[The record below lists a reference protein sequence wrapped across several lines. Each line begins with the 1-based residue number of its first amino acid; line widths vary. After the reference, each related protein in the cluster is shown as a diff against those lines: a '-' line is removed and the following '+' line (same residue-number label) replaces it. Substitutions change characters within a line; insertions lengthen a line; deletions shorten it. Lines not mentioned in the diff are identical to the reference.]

1 MLTIEQAWRQ
11 IHAISDSSG
20 QRLELLLNDYF
31 HAQVDRFG
39 FLQLTTNLLVSD
51 MEMSPLAP
59 FFRQFRSQ
67 VRQAYPTA
75 SGLRVDELGHKIH
88 LFRAYL
94 DLFYLNYLHSYRGH
108 TDYERLLNFVND
120 HQLKL
125 DYSTNARYH
134 NRYQKDFAYPQHM
147 KVQLVRNSWTWHESP
162 ARMIELIIDI
172 DSEQFVSEWQQ
183 YQWTA
188 NGRVISDPVK
198 YREEQLAE
206 IANTESFNY
215 GIPHGQYWLWPQD
228 RRSHQYLDIR
238 QPPDNPLRRRA
249 KQRWKT
255 PQWSVYID
263 LVRTGDDDV
272 RCWQGVPLATRPL
285 LYYDFL
291 HYYHRYHG
299 PNWGINHYCRST
311 IRYQH
316 FAVK

>member
-67 VRQAYPTA
+67 VRQDYPTA

-134 NRYQKDFAYPQHM
+134 NRY
-147 KVQLVRNSWTWHESP
+147 
-162 ARMIELIIDI
+162 
-172 DSEQFVSEWQQ
+172 
-183 YQWTA
+183 
-188 NGRVISDPVK
+188 GR
-198 YREEQLAE
+198 L
-206 IANTESFNY
+206 
-215 GIPHGQYWLWPQD
+215 
-228 RRSHQYLDIR
+228 
-238 QPPDNPLRRRA
+238 
-249 KQRWKT
+249 
-255 PQWSVYID
+255 
-263 LVRTGDDDV
+263 
-272 RCWQGVPLATRPL
+272 
-285 LYYDFL
+285 
-291 HYYHRYHG
+291 
-299 PNWGINHYCRST
+299 
-311 IRYQH
+311 
-316 FAVK
+316 